1 MSQLGGSENGPS
13 GDIMGLTTLCK
24 LKAIEHAAGC
34 RQRMHKTHTT
44 HTHTHK
50 YIYIYVHNDFN
61 SFCYPDSV
69 VRKMPGA
76 VLLTYI
82 ISTN

>member
-34 RQRMHKTHTT
+34 RQRMHKTHTQLT
-44 HTHTHK
+44 HTHT

-61 SFCYPDSV
+61 SFVIQIVWYEKCQ
-69 VRKMPGA
+69 
-76 VLLTYI
+76 VLCCSLT
-82 ISTN
+82 

>member
-34 RQRMHKTHTT
+34 RQRMHKTHT
-44 HTHTHK
+44 HTH
-50 YIYIYVHNDFN
+50 IYTYTYTMTLI
-61 SFCYPDSV
+61 
-69 VRKMPGA
+69 A
-76 VLLTYI
+76 LL
-82 ISTN
+82 SR

>member
-34 RQRMHKTHTT
+34 RQRMHKTHTQLT
-44 HTHTHK
+44 HTHTHTH
-50 YIYIYVHNDFN
+50 IYTYTYTMTLI
-61 SFCYPDSV
+61 
-69 VRKMPGA
+69 A
-76 VLLTYI
+76 LL
-82 ISTN
+82 SR